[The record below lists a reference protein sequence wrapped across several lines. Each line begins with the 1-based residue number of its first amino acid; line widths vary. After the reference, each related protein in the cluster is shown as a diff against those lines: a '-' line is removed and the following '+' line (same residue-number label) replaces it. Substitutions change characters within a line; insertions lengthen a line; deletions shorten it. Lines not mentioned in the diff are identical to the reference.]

1 MNRLVTLM
9 VLLLWIVPLTGEGG
23 NGPEDIIQKGEL
35 LNLERCI
42 EIALRK
48 NPAIVAARNTVNVNE
63 SRVGQARAGYLPVID
78 WTSSASRTSAGPRQ
92 TLGLRTG
99 SALYNSYSTGFTLNQ
114 NIYDFGKT
122 STQVEIQR
130 LNLDSSRSDLENV
143 SEQVILNVKQAYF
156 GVLQARRNRIVS
168 EEAVRQFQLHLE
180 QAKGFYEAGTKPKFD
195 VTKAEVDLSNA
206 KLNLIKAD
214 NALRIAIVSLNNAM
228 GVPDAPEYTIEDNL
242 SFQKYE
248 MTLEDALSK
257 AFENR
262 HDLRSII
269 TKRQAAETSVE
280 LAKKNY
286 YPVLTGSAGYNYA
299 GNEFPLTRG
308 WNIGATF
315 TFPIFSG
322 FLTKYQVEEAKANL
336 NVLKANEESIRQT
349 VILEV
354 QQAFLNLKEAEERI
368 PTAELTVKQAEENFE
383 IATGRYAAG
392 VGNPIEVTDAEVV
405 LINARTAYIQA
416 LYDYR
421 VARASLE
428 KAMGVR

>member
-92 TLGLRTG
+92 TFGLRTG